1 MRKRPCLPN
10 SNREG
15 VGQADLAV
23 QEGLVAPAARLPAAP
38 ARMGLLVARR
48 KARKVGPA
56 DLQAE
61 CAADLVLHPNP

>member
-1 MRKRPCLPN
+1 M
-10 SNREG
+10 
-15 VGQADLAV
+15 AV
-23 QEGLVAPAARLPAAP
+23 REGLVAPAARLLAAP
-38 ARMGLLVARR
+38 ARMGLLVARLLVARR